1 MESAPGGRL
10 YIVVGAIWLCA
21 ALALGASGRVARLH
35 PPAPQ
40 LILAGLTALLIGAAL
55 VFDRFRHWTTTLN
68 VRTILALHVTRFV
81 GFYFLLLHRKGEL
94 PYAFAVPGGW
104 GDILVASLALLIL
117 LRVSHPEARPH
128 VLVGWNLLGF
138 VDLLLVVGTA
148 ARLATAQPGSMNA
161 LLRLPLSLLPTF
173 LVPILLASHVLL
185 FWRIRAVT
193 FDRGARE

>member
-1 MESAPGGRL
+1 MESPRSGRL
-10 YIVVGAIWLCA
+10 YVGIAVIWLLA
-21 ALALGASGRVARLH
+21 ALAAGASGRVSQLH

-40 LILAGLTALLIGAAL
+40 LILAGLTILLIASGL
-55 VFDRFRHWTTTLN
+55 VFHQFRAWLLA
-68 VRTILALHVTRFV
+68 VDARTILTLHCSRFV
-81 GFYFLLLHRKGEL
+81 GFYFLLLHSRGEL

-117 LRVSHPEARPH
+117 LRVPNPERRPH

-148 ARLATAQPGSMNA
+148 ARLAMADPGSMQA

-173 LVPILLASHVLL
+173 LVPILMASHVLL
-185 FWRIRAVT
+185 FWQIRGMNQTPAV
-193 FDRGARE
+193 